1 MMKFTKIYVSSLGLS
16 LLLTCFNS
24 IAQPIEFKKS
34 EQGIE
39 YMTGGISLDEAEF
52 MSNYIYVYS
61 VRMLFSE
68 GACGRSITGVNV
80 SIYDNHQKLV
90 FQLNDAQPQ
99 LFINLPKGSYYV
111 QADYNGDKQ
120 GHQFQ
125 LKEGENKKIVLN
137 WKNCVDEDSLENGDN
152 KEE

>member
-1 MMKFTKIYVSSLGLS
+1 MKFTKNFTLILGLS
-16 LLLTCFNS
+16 LLLTCINS
-24 IAQPIEFKKS
+24 IAQPVEFKKS
-34 EQGIE
+34 QQGIE
-39 YMTGGISLDEAEF
+39 YMTGGVSLDEVEF

-61 VRMLFSE
+61 LRLLFSE

-80 SIYDNHQKLV
+80 SIYDSHKNLV

-99 LFINLPKGSYYV
+99 LFVNLPKGSYHV

-125 LKEGENKKIVLN
+125 LKENENKKIVLN
-137 WKNCVDEDSLENGDN
+137 WKNCVEEDSNENGN
-152 KEE
+152 TEE